1 MDKFDPGSSRTIT
14 ITEGELDAISL
25 WQVTKTPVVSV
36 SSATSSLRDCTVARD
51 WLLGFDRI
59 ILAFDNDPAGREA
72 VRRVAQLFE
81 FGKVFDLR
89 LIKHKDANAYVEA
102 GEEDELKTAWT
113 NCKKYVPDNFI
124 TSLADFSALLSEE
137 PRFGVPYP
145 FPTLT
150 EMTYGIRPGEIVL
163 ITAQEGV
170 GKTSI
175 LHTIQHR
182 LLKET
187 TANVGCIYPEETPR
201 RHLEAILGIEVGKP
215 IHIPG
220 SGVTGIEKSLA
231 LEKLLEKDGRLLLYN
246 YSGGGDPDLFLDVLR
261 FMVAGALC
269 KFVCFDLVGMV
280 IGDSGTDDRKAID
293 YFMTRLGMMVV
304 ELDFA
309 AIITSHVNDSGQT
322 RGSRYVGKA
331 ASTRIDLERNL
342 SAGSTRTI
350 LTVSKNRYASRTGY
364 AGTIE
369 FDPLTYTFKEIPQSQ
384 LDAEFNVELSKLVK
398 GIIVSNDITV
408 DKKRNGT
415 DLAT

>member
-1 MDKFDPGSSRTIT
+1 MDKFDPGSSKTIT
-14 ITEGELDAISL
+14 ITEGELDAVSL
-25 WQVTKTPVVSV
+25 WQVNHTPVVSV
-36 SSATSSLRDCTVARD
+36 SSAASSLRDCTVARD
-51 WLLGFDRI
+51 WLLSFERI
-59 ILAFDNDPAGREA
+59 ILAFDSDPAGREA

-81 FGKVFDLR
+81 FGRVYDLK
-89 LIKHKDANAYVEA
+89 LNKHKDANAYVEA
-102 GEEDELKTAWT
+102 GEENELKTAWY

-124 TSLADFSALLSEE
+124 TSLSDFSALLSEE
-137 PRFGVPYP
+137 PHFGVPYP

-170 GKTSI
+170 GKTSL
-175 LHTIQHR
+175 LHTIEHK

-201 RHLEAILGIEVGKP
+201 RHLEAILGIELGTP
-215 IHIPG
+215 IHLPG
-220 SGVTGIEKSLA
+220 HNITGIERSLA
-231 LEKLLEKDGRLLLYN
+231 LEKLLEKDGRLLLYH
-246 YSGGGDPDLFLDVLR
+246 YSGGGDPDLFLDAIR

-293 YFMTRLGMMVV
+293 YFMTRLGMMAV

-309 AIITSHVNDSGQT
+309 AIITSHVNDQGQT

-342 SAGSTRTI
+342 SAGATRTI
-350 LTVSKNRYASRTGY
+350 LTINKNRYASRTGY

-369 FDPLTYTFKEIPQSQ
+369 FDPLTYTFKEIPKTQ
-384 LDAEFNVELSKLVK
+384 LDTEFNIEFSKLVK
-398 GIIVSNDITV
+398 GLVVNG
-408 DKKRNGT
+408 DKSST
-415 DLAT
+415 SQMAI